1 MSDHI
6 EHQCPRCGSLL
17 HTEDRCP
24 RERIVVDK
32 PPSLALGQRWLLP
45 DGEIVEVVAVY
56 ANGGRV
62 RTVNRAPE
70 ATYTLGSFREWH
82 LLPPVSPA
90 DAAALSDARR
100 ERDRARS
107 TLALVHHVLDDPC
120 NGFPG
125 HRERTI
131 GELAE
136 RLRTLLDATS

>member
-56 ANGGRV
+56 SDAV
-62 RTVNRAPE
+62 RIRSVNRCPE
-70 ATYTLGSFREWH
+70 HTYTLGSFRGWQ

-90 DAAALSDARR
+90 DAARVTALEERVRVLR
-100 ERDRARS
+100 EALERVTALYEENTEPCGVERPEWLR
-107 TLALVHHVLDDPC
+107 LAL
-120 NGFPG
+120 
-125 HRERTI
+125 
-131 GELAE
+131 A
-136 RLRTLLDATS
+136 ATEEA